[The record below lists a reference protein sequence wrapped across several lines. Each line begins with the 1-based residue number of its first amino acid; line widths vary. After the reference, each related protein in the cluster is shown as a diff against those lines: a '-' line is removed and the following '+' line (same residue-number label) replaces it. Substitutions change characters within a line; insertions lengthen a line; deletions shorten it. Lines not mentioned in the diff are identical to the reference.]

1 MRYIKRTLEQFRV
14 EFQKIYG
21 KEPTPNEFQQFLAN
35 LVWSFMWRAYVI
47 LFGIGFAIGILAT
60 MFSL

>member
-1 MRYIKRTLEQFRV
+1 MRYTKRTLEQFRV

-35 LVWSFMWRAYVI
+35 KKHLIKKDKQIKNYEQKN
-47 LFGIGFAIGILAT
+47 
-60 MFSL
+60 